1 MKLSTSVTNFFASL
15 NTHKVGGVGL
25 GTGIIS
31 VAAIILQTSLDKTLP
46 AHGLGVLTP
55 AVDFYAQTLALP
67 LTATALGAAYFG
79 RPKTVP
85 PG

>member
-1 MKLSTSVTNFFASL
+1 MNLSKSVTNFFASL

-25 GTGIIS
+25 GTGLVS
-31 VAAIILQTSLDKTLP
+31 VAAIVLQNTLDKTLP
-46 AHGLGVLTP
+46 AHGLAVLTP

-67 LTATALGAAYFG
+67 VTMTALGAAYFG
-79 RPKTVP
+79 RPRTIP

>member
-1 MKLSTSVTNFFASL
+1 MNLSASVTNFFNNL

-25 GTGIIS
+25 GTGLVS
-31 VAAIILQTSLDKTLP
+31 VAAIVLQSTLDKALP

-67 LTATALGAAYFG
+67 VTATALGAAYFG